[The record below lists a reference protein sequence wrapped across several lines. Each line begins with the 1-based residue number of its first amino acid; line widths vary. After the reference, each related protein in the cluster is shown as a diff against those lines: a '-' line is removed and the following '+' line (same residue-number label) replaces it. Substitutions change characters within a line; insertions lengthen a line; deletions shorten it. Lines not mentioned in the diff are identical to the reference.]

1 MIDALCGVG
10 AARGAGRR
18 VASRRILEAMN
29 AAELMVVAALIP
41 AMIVFVVAY
50 RHALTHWLAPVHAE
64 LPPAAVA
71 GRPLAPHAPVWR
83 RFHAAAIA
91 LAFVS
96 MAMMALMFLAILAI
110 ALLR

>member
-1 MIDALCGVG
+1 
-10 AARGAGRR
+10 
-18 VASRRILEAMN
+18 VASRRILEAMT

-41 AMIVFVVAY
+41 ATIVFVVAY
-50 RHALTHWLAPVHAE
+50 RHALTHWLAPVQAE
-64 LPPAAVA
+64 LPSAAVA
-71 GRPLAPHAPVWR
+71 GRPLAPPASFWR

-96 MAMMALMFLAILAI
+96 MAMMVLMFLAILAV

>member
-1 MIDALCGVG
+1 MSLPQLLIAGALV
-10 AARGAGRR
+10 
-18 VASRRILEAMN
+18 
-29 AAELMVVAALIP
+29 P
-41 AMIVFVVAY
+41 AVLVFTMAY
-50 RHALTHWLAPVHAE
+50 RHALTHWLAPVHAD

-71 GRPLAPHAPVWR
+71 GRPLAAPAPFSR

-96 MAMMALMFLAILAI
+96 MALMALMFLAILAV

>member
-1 MIDALCGVG
+1 MPS
-10 AARGAGRR
+10 AGRQA
-18 VASRRILEAMN
+18 ASRRILEGMT

-50 RHALTHWLAPVHAE
+50 RHALTTWLAPVHAD

-71 GRPLAPHAPVWR
+71 GRPLAPPAPFGR

-96 MAMMALMFLAILAI
+96 MAMMALMFLAILAV